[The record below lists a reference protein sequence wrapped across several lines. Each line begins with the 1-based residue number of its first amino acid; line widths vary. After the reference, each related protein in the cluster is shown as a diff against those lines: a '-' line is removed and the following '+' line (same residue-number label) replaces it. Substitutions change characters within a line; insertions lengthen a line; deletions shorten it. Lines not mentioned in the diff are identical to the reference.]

1 MHYLKEQPCRENKQT
16 LAKVIKPPSLAK
28 KGGVIFMTVVLVKVL
43 EISQLFHP
51 AATFRILH
59 NAFGQLHHMR
69 NHTSH
74 VTSAVFRVLVN
85 NSSYHPDVL

>member
-16 LAKVIKPPSLAK
+16 LAKVIKLPSLAK
-28 KGGVIFMTVVLVKVL
+28 KWGVIFMTVVLVKMS

-59 NAFGQLHHMR
+59 NAFGQLRHMT

-74 VTSAVFRVLVN
+74 VTSTVFRIIVTI
-85 NSSYHPDVL
+85 SSHHPDVF